1 MSPEGSMLD
10 LPLTGCVPLCK
21 PLTLSGPKFYLLYT
35 EVGAQDHSHSY
46 PPSNHSFSH
55 SSIHVFQ
62 HIFIMYPLVPGTL
75 LGSGDQKGSTTDG
88 PQPPGGKQTNKQA

>member
-35 EVGAQDHSHSY
+35 EVGAQDHYLLHPILILPQTAHFLIPASMC
-46 PPSNHSFSH
+46 FSIY
-55 SSIHVFQ
+55 SSC
-62 HIFIMYPLVPGTL
+62 TR
-75 LGSGDQKGSTTDG
+75 
-88 PQPPGGKQTNKQA
+88 